1 MSVGME
7 VVACDEKARLVGKNA
22 WVGWVVLKASTNTS
36 PNVVRDGLILNETG
50 VLSTVR
56 FFASQ
61 FKIMQLYDMRTNCC
75 VFY

>member
-36 PNVVRDGLILNETG
+36 PNVVRVGLILKKF
-50 VLSTVR
+50 VVSTVR
-56 FFASQ
+56 FASQ
-61 FKIMQLYDMRTNCC
+61 FKIMQLYDMRGSCC